1 MKIGLIDVDGH
12 NSFPNFALMRI
23 AGYYKSNGIL
33 CEVANKGLF
42 KSYYDE
48 IYASKVFT
56 FSKDIETID
65 YHAGVI
71 HRGGTG
77 YDIKSRLPKEIEQ
90 SLKMDYSIYPR
101 CDYSVQFFSRGC
113 IRSCPFCLVSEKEG
127 YIHPVEPVEL
137 NPKGRRIEVL
147 DNNFFANPKWGEA
160 VEYLRK
166 VNQPVNLH
174 GVDVRIMDEAQAE
187 ALNSLKIKGDIHIA
201 WDLPDI
207 DLSRQIEA
215 MTKYIN
221 KNKIVC
227 YVLVGFNST
236 VQQDIDRL
244 NTLKR
249 LGVVPFVQPYR
260 DFDNNVKPTQYQ
272 LDLAQ
277 WANKRMIFMTCDFK
291 DFKPRKGFKC
301 GEYLKEL

>member
-1 MKIGLIDVDGH
+1 ME
-12 NSFPNFALMRI
+12 S
-23 AGYYKSNGIL
+23 
-33 CEVANKGLF
+33 
-42 KSYYDE
+42 
-48 IYASKVFT
+48 
-56 FSKDIETID
+56 
-65 YHAGVI
+65 
-71 HRGGTG
+71 
-77 YDIKSRLPKEIEQ
+77 
-90 SLKMDYSIYPR
+90 
-101 CDYSVQFFSRGC
+101 
-113 IRSCPFCLVSEKEG
+113 
-127 YIHPVEPVEL
+127 

-147 DNNFFANPKWGEA
+147 DNNSFANPKWCDA

-166 VNQPVNLH
+166 VNQPVNFH
-174 GVDVRIMDEAQAE
+174 GVDVRIMDESQAE
-187 ALNSLKIKGDIHIA
+187 ALNSLKIKGNIHIA

-207 DLSRQIEA
+207 DLTKQIEA

-260 DFDNNVKPTQYQ
+260 DFENKVKPTQYQ

-277 WANKRMIFMTCDFK
+277 WANKRMIFMTCDFE